1 MNFRNGKKLTSF
13 QVIVYGFALVILTGS
28 LFSDAS
34 DGDKRRAGGLVFGCN
49 LYINI
54 GGVCNRVGST

>member
-28 LFSDAS
+28 LFLMLPMATR
-34 DGDKRRAGGLVFGCN
+34 DGQGPRFGCN